1 MLAKKTGNTVA
12 ANHITKQLVHET
24 LMEEGLRVV
33 QELANQ
39 IKEDG
44 VDLRVFNKV
53 SDSPRTSNSSVC
65 TVSSSSPAL
74 ESRPGYK
81 TDTPRPRGRPPKF
94 LDREYQHPIYHN
106 QMMTQNHHNHVAHQ
120 ILSNF
125 TSSHIQQN
133 LSQLNSNGFGN
144 CSVVNSIVD
153 SEVHEM
159 NDSKNG
165 HFNPQNSQKSGNFNS
180 PTDLSK
186 YNNNSTLINGS
197 TKDCNLS
204 TSPNSLNAFIS
215 LNSNG
220 MSNEAIKQEPHSA
233 LELPNSL
240 VKLT

>member
-1 MLAKKTGNTVA
+1 
-12 ANHITKQLVHET
+12 
-24 LMEEGLRVV
+24 
-33 QELANQ
+33 
-39 IKEDG
+39 
-44 VDLRVFNKV
+44 
-53 SDSPRTSNSSVC
+53 
-65 TVSSSSPAL
+65 
-74 ESRPGYK
+74 
-81 TDTPRPRGRPPKF
+81 
-94 LDREYQHPIYHN
+94 
-106 QMMTQNHHNHVAHQ
+106 
-120 ILSNF
+120 
-125 TSSHIQQN
+125 
-133 LSQLNSNGFGN
+133 
-144 CSVVNSIVD
+144 
-153 SEVHEM
+153 M